1 MSTSRVARRVL
12 LASAMAVTL
21 TLPTLQTA
29 QALTPTPTTT
39 SPSATASTTT
49 AAANPTPAGPATPAT
64 ADQPTAY
71 DDAEHLGTATAKP
84 GAPAPAPGGGSL
96 GTGLVPGLL
105 PDHVGAPAPTADQV
119 AAAPSAT
126 APRTAAGVPCTVDGF
141 TGLGADQLTA
151 FLTDPAVTADGC
163 LRSVIWT
170 WDARFTTT
178 MDNAHVRAVA
188 DRITQLSATD
198 DGTGASHLYELWTY
212 LHATAYHAYGHHEL
226 NLGDPA
232 TLGSVQQAITAY
244 AGSAHAFDRTDLA
257 ANILRETAITAGAD
271 GLRQHNLGL
280 ARRILGVLAPGTTV
294 ADSGPWGNAVLQA
307 LNLNYLGIYNQD
319 PVFLAAV
326 AADADYR
333 AAFRAYASWGHLK
346 GTKNAWAARDA
357 VAEYG
362 RFGQVPALRDATLA
376 DLGPVIAATKTA
388 FGEWSDPWA
397 KAIGWANTYG
407 VCKQYGVC
415 ISDLETKLFPH
426 TYTYDN
432 GAIEVRTA
440 LDKATVDQMYYA
452 SKQVK
457 SQYFRVLG
465 TDQPLAG
472 DVNSTLHIHLYASR
486 ADYEVYQP
494 ILTGYSTSNGGMY
507 IESGAT
513 FYTYQRRVPQ
523 DSMLTLE
530 ELFRHE
536 YVHYL
541 NGRWAVPGYFGDPRW
556 YANDKTT
563 AMDEGTAE
571 FFDGS
576 TRDQGILV
584 RKSLVRK
591 LAADEAAGIPRMTI
605 AQLLH
610 ARYTDTPA
618 FHFYNYAGTFFEF
631 LWQQHPSLLREMYGY
646 QRADDPA
653 GFDAWRDRVGADAA
667 LQGEYSAFLDAQIK
681 NVDNLYVP
689 STSFIADGA
698 LDLSDASDV
707 QDEFAG
713 ATGATPTCKNNG
725 DWANKPMRF
734 ICTGKITA
742 NLSDAKNPD
751 KVFKDMSD
759 TVDYFILTRTKNV
772 EEANNLND
780 MNCSFG
786 KVDVW
791 TNGKAGTADYTCEG
805 PLRR

>member
-29 QALTPTPTTT
+29 QALTPTAPRATTPAATTSAAKPTT
-39 SPSATASTTT
+39 A
-49 AAANPTPAGPATPAT
+49 PTPTDTP
-64 ADQPTAY
+64 DQRTAY
-71 DDAEHLGTATAKP
+71 DDVDHLGADAAKP

-96 GTGLVPGLL
+96 GTTPIPGLL
-105 PDHVGAPAPTADQV
+105 PDHVGAPAPTADRLAAAAAANA
-119 AAAPSAT
+119 AAAPTTS
-126 APRTAAGVPCTVDGF
+126 AGVPCTVDGL
-141 TGLGADQLTA
+141 TGLGADQLVA
-151 FLTDPAVTADGC
+151 FLTDRAVTADGC
-163 LRSVIWT
+163 LNTVLWT

-178 MDNAHVRAVA
+178 MDNAHVQAVA
-188 DRITQLSATD
+188 QRITQLSATD

-212 LHATAYHAYGHHEL
+212 LHATAYHAFSHHEL
-226 NLGDPA
+226 NLADPA
-232 TLGSVQQAITAY
+232 TLHAVQQAITAY

-257 ANILRETAITAGAD
+257 ANTLREAAITAGAD
-271 GLRQHNLGL
+271 GLRQNNLGL
-280 ARRILGVLAPGTTV
+280 ARRILGVLAPGTTL
-294 ADSGPWGNAVLQA
+294 ADSPAWGKAVLQA

-319 PVFLAAV
+319 PAFLAAV

-346 GTKNAWAARDA
+346 GTKNAWTARDA
-357 VAEYG
+357 VAEAG
-362 RFGQVPALRDATLA
+362 RFGQIPALHDATVA
-376 DLGPVIAATKTA
+376 DLGALITTTKAA
-388 FGEWSDPWA
+388 FGEWSDPWV
-397 KAIGWANTYG
+397 KAIGWAATYG
-407 VCKQYGVC
+407 VCHQYGVC
-415 ISDLETKLFPH
+415 VSDLEAKLFPF
-426 TYTYDN
+426 TYRYDN

-457 SQYFRVLG
+457 TQFFRVLG

-494 ILTGYSTSNGGMY
+494 VLTGYSTSNGGMY
-507 IESGAT
+507 IERGAT

-536 YVHYL
+536 YTHYL

-556 YANDKTT
+556 YADDKTT

-576 TRDQGILV
+576 TRDRGILV

-591 LAADEAAGIPRMTI
+591 LAADEAAGIPRMTV

-631 LWQQHPSLLREMYGY
+631 LWQKHPSLLREMYGY
-646 QRADDPA
+646 ERADDPA

-681 NVDNLYVP
+681 NVDALYVP
-689 STSFIADGA
+689 STSFIADPA

-707 QDEFAG
+707 QDEFAD
-713 ATGATPTCKNNG
+713 ATGATPSCGNNG

-734 ICTGKITA
+734 VCTGRITA

-759 TVDYFILTRTKNV
+759 TVDYFILTRTKDV
-772 EEANNLND
+772 AGANNLND

-786 KVDVW
+786 KVDIW
-791 TNGKAGTADYTCEG
+791 TDGKAGTADYTCEG